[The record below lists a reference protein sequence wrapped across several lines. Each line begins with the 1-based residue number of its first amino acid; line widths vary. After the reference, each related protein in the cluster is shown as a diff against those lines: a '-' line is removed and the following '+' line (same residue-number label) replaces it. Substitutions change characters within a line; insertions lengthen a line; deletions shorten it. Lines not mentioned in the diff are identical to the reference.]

1 MSWRQ
6 SLFFLA
12 NVRGV
17 RGVRDIVVRCRRRCE
32 LCNVCMCMAGID
44 SLIRGGRKKIAN
56 TQKKQEQ

>member
-6 SLFFLA
+6 SLSLLA

-44 SLIRGGRKKIAN
+44 SLIRGEEKR
-56 TQKKQEQ
+56 